1 MRVPVPDRFT
11 AKPALLFI
19 AALFTAQLLV
29 GTDLLFCLL
38 TAVYVV
44 LFVLGF
50 NAAGGLLYPSGAFIF
65 FNGTLTAIF
74 GLILKCFLGEPGEKF
89 LLSPTT
95 TMLAYCGG
103 MAAMAL
109 AAFLTARL
117 RPKKGLLADIGT
129 GEMMKRS
136 AIGCLFFGM
145 FLGLT
150 TNSAAEGTVGSA
162 FRQINHFIQMAIL
175 LATAYEIHRSGGQRS
190 TNWIVWAGGAW
201 YLGTGL
207 ITFGKEGMFIGTL
220 TWAVAAVALGYDFKF
235 KQLLGMGIAGFLLV
249 YYLVPYSQYVRN
261 YKTGVRSQDLQIA
274 LHYLGDLG
282 QTRRLFLEQDES
294 HDITGEPHLFGKPEG
309 FLDRMNMLAYD
320 DALINFTDNGYV
332 YGILPTLESYANIVP
347 HFLWSSKPSFAF
359 GNDFGRELGVIT
371 ADDTSTGISFSPV
384 GDAYHEA
391 TWYGVLGLWP
401 VIVFLFFFFTDS
413 LTGSAR
419 KAPWALLPISLVSH
433 TAPEGLM
440 QGTIFLTTYGIISLI
455 VIVLF
460 SRFVLPAI
468 TAVFTGTGRGRLGT
482 FTSAPPSV
490 ATGPR
495 A

>member
-1 MRVPVPDRFT
+1 MRVPVPDRFA

-19 AALFTAQLLV
+19 ASLFAVQLLV
-29 GTDLLFCLL
+29 GTDLLFCVL
-38 TAVYVV
+38 TAAYVG

-65 FNGTLTAIF
+65 FNGTMTAIF
-74 GLILKCFLGEPGEKF
+74 GLVFKCFLGEPGEKF
-89 LLSPTT
+89 LLSPITS
-95 TMLAYCGG
+95 MLAYCGG
-103 MAAMAL
+103 MGGMAL
-109 AAFLTARL
+109 AAFLTTRL
-117 RPKKGLLADIGT
+117 RPKRGLLAHIGA

-136 AIGCLFFGM
+136 AIGCLFFGI
-145 FLGLT
+145 FVGIT
-150 TNSAAEGTVGSA
+150 TNSAGEGTVGSA

-175 LATAYEIHRSGGQRS
+175 LATAYEIHRSNGKRS

-207 ITFGKEGMFIGTL
+207 ITFGKEGMFLGTL
-220 TWAVAAVALGYDFKF
+220 TWAVAAVALGYDFRP
-235 KQLLGMGIAGFLLV
+235 KQLLFMGIAGFLLV

-274 LHYLGDLG
+274 LQYLGDLG
-282 QTRRLFLEQDES
+282 ETRRLFIEQDES

-309 FLDRMNMLAYD
+309 FFDRMNMLAFD
-320 DALINFTDNGYV
+320 DALIQYTDNGYV

-347 HFLWSSKPSFAF
+347 HFLWPSKPSFAY

-371 ADDTSTGISFSPV
+371 EDDTSTGISFSPI

-391 TWYGVLGLWP
+391 TWFGVLGIWP
-401 VIVFLFFFFTDS
+401 VIAFLFFFFTDS

-440 QGTIFLTTYGIISLI
+440 QGTIFLTTYGIVSLV

-460 SRFVLPAI
+460 SRYVLPAI

-482 FTSAPPSV
+482 FTPAGTSAAGPV
-490 ATGPR
+490 A
-495 A
+495 